1 MEFIIDI
8 VLDACIDTL
17 WVVPFLFVTYLVMEW
32 LEHKSGE
39 RTVQAVGRAG
49 VAGPAVGALLGA
61 VPQCGF
67 SAAASTFYA
76 GRVITLGTLIAVFL
90 STSDEMLPIFIAK
103 QVDVTTIL
111 AILGVKIVIGM
122 VCGFIIDAV
131 LRATNRTSKEMR
143 IHDLC
148 QEANCACEE
157 RCAGDVPARG
167 RAQEAVGANAS
178 HGDAP
183 HEEPHG
189 HDHAHAPHDHEHC
202 THEHG
207 SGSIVLSAVK
217 HTLQIAAF
225 VLVITLIL
233 NVCLEL
239 IGDDALASFVA
250 SNKVLSV
257 FASALVGLIPNC
269 AASVLIADLY
279 VEGILGVGA
288 MLAGLLPAAGVGL
301 LVLLRTNRNARE
313 NIAIIV
319 LVFAI
324 GVVCGLLVTLLGF

>member
-1 MEFIIDI
+1 MDLIIDI

-17 WVVPFLFVTYLVMEW
+17 WVVPFLFVTYFAMEW
-32 LEHKSGE
+32 LEHKAAE
-39 RTVQAVGRAG
+39 RTAQAVARAG

-76 GRVITLGTLIAVFL
+76 GRVITLGTLVAVFL

-103 QVDVTTIL
+103 QVDAGTIL
-111 AILGVKIVIGM
+111 AILSAKVVIGM
-122 VCGFIIDAV
+122 VCGFVIDAV
-131 LRATNRTSKEMR
+131 MRATHRSSNEMR

-148 QEANCACEE
+148 QEANCYCEE
-157 RCAGDVPARG
+157 HCAG
-167 RAQEAVGANAS
+167 EELGAAHEHN
-178 HGDAP
+178 DA
-183 HEEPHG
+183 HEG
-189 HDHAHAPHDHEHC
+189 HVPHDYEHC

-207 SGSIVLSAVK
+207 AGSIVMSAVK

-225 VLVITLIL
+225 VFVITLAL
-233 NVCLEL
+233 NVCLEF
-239 IGDDALASFVA
+239 IGEEALASLVA
-250 SNKVLSV
+250 QNAVLSV

-279 VEGILGVGA
+279 VEGVLGTGA

-301 LVLLRTNRNARE
+301 LVLLRTNRKPRE
-313 NIAIIV
+313 NIAIIC

-324 GVVCGLLVTLLGF
+324 GVLCGLITMLLGF